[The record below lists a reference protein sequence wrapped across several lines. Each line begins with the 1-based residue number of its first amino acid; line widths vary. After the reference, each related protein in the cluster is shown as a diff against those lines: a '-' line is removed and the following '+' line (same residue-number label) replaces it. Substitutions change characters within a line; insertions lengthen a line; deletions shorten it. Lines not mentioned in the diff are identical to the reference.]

1 MRSALV
7 TVVAAALLLTAAG
20 CFSAKSGADKAL
32 KKVAEAD
39 ASIATNRI
47 DQVARA
53 ATYIHG
59 TGKALAAE
67 TNRTPAVMLAY
78 DLNTRAST
86 IIGPPSF
93 QDTLAI
99 EQVVA
104 GQLSGIAENQ
114 KRSAEILARLDGQ
127 VVELQK
133 QMGKLAG
140 RKADAEE
147 SRDEKLVDYAAEA
160 DFGRK
165 IKRWL
170 WIGGLSVAGLFLAPI
185 VLQVVSLAFPAFAPL
200 TQIFSSI
207 VTLPFKALMK
217 VVPAAADA
225 AGVVSKAAHEKV
237 EAVALQTASAIE
249 TMKVR
254 NRSAYDNDLRPALLS
269 ATNDETQD
277 TIRLIKKR
285 VRPVKV

>member
-1 MRSALV
+1 MRSAFV
-7 TVVAAALLLTAAG
+7 TLVAATMLLTAAG

-104 GQLSGIAENQ
+104 GQLSGIAGNQ

-140 RKADAEE
+140 KKADAEE

-160 DFGRK
+160 DFARK

-185 VLQVVSLAFPAFAPL
+185 VLQVISLAFPAFAPL

-207 VTLPFKALMK
+207 VTLPFKFLMK
-217 VVPAAADA
+217 AVPAAADA
-225 AGVVSKAAHEKV
+225 AGVVSKAAHQKV

-254 NRSAYDNDLRPALLS
+254 NRAAYDNDLRPALLS

-285 VRPVKV
+285 VRPVRV

>member
-1 MRSALV
+1 MNNSLAITLLG
-7 TVVAAALLLTAAG
+7 VVCIMAAG
-20 CFSAKSGADKAL
+20 CFSAKSGADNAL
-32 KKVAEAD
+32 KKVAEAE

-140 RKADAEE
+140 KKADAEE

-185 VLQVVSLAFPAFAPL
+185 ILQVVSMAFPAFAPL

-207 VTLPFKALMK
+207 VTLPFKFLVKA
-217 VVPAAADA
+217 VPAAADA
-225 AGVVSKAAHEKV
+225 AGVVSKAAHQKV
-237 EAVALQTASAIE
+237 EAVALQTAAAIE

-254 NRSAYDNDLRPALLS
+254 NRTAYDNDLRPALLS

>member
-1 MRSALV
+1 MNNFLAITLLG
-7 TVVAAALLLTAAG
+7 VVCIMAAG

-99 EQVVA
+99 EQVVT

-127 VVELQK
+127 VVDLQK
-133 QMGKLAG
+133 QMEKLSGK
-140 RKADAEE
+140 KADAEE
-147 SRDEKLVDYAAEA
+147 SRDQKLVDYAAEA

-165 IKRWL
+165 VKRWL
-170 WIGGLSVAGLFLAPI
+170 WIAGLSLAALFIAPI
-185 VLQVVSLAFPAFAPL
+185 VLQGVSVAFPAFSPL
-200 TQIFSSI
+200 TQIATSL
-207 VTLPFKALMK
+207 VTLPGKLIVKA
-217 VVPAAADA
+217 VPAARKSL
-225 AGVVSKAAHEKV
+225 GVVDEEAHQRLSVAASQV
-237 EAVALQTASAIE
+237 TQAIE
-249 TMKVR
+249 DWKKKDYTSFET
-254 NRSAYDNDLRPALLS
+254 NLAPYLRDKMDKPS
-269 ATNDETQD
+269 RD
-277 TIRLIKKR
+277 TLRGFR
-285 VRPVKV
+285 Q

>member
-1 MRSALV
+1 MSNYPAV
-7 TVVAAALLLTAAG
+7 TLLGAVCIVAAG
-20 CFSAKSGADKAL
+20 CFSAKSGADKAI
-32 KKVAEAD
+32 KKVAEAE

-59 TGKALAAE
+59 TGKALASE

-114 KRSAEILARLDGQ
+114 KRSAEILARLDSQ
-127 VVELQK
+127 VVDLQK

-140 RKADAEE
+140 KKADAEE

-160 DFGRK
+160 DFARK

-170 WIGGLSVAGLFLAPI
+170 WIGGLSITGLLIAPI
-185 VLQVVSLAFPAFAPL
+185 ILQVASLAFPAFAPL
-200 TQIFSSI
+200 TQVFASI
-207 VTLPFKALMK
+207 VALPFKFLVKA
-217 VVPAAADA
+217 VPAAADA
-225 AGVVSKAAHEKV
+225 AGVVSKATHEKV
-237 EAVALQTASAIE
+237 EAVAMQTAAAIE
-249 TMKVR
+249 TMKAR
-254 NRSAYDNDLRPALLS
+254 NRAAYEADLRPALLS
-269 ATNDETQD
+269 ATNDESQD

-285 VRPVKV
+285 VKPVKV

>member
-1 MRSALV
+1 MNNSLAITLLG
-7 TVVAAALLLTAAG
+7 VVCIMAAG
-20 CFSAKSGADKAL
+20 CFSAKSSADKAL

-127 VVELQK
+127 VVDLQK

-140 RKADAEE
+140 KKADAEE

-185 VLQVVSLAFPAFAPL
+185 ILQVVSLAFPAFAPL

-237 EAVALQTASAIE
+237 EAAALQTASAIE

-254 NRSAYDNDLRPALLS
+254 NRAAYDNDLRPALLS

-277 TIRLIKKR
+277 TIRMIKKR

>member
-1 MRSALV
+1 MNNSLAITLLG
-7 TVVAAALLLTAAG
+7 VVCIMAAG
-20 CFSAKSGADKAL
+20 CFSAKTGADEAL
-32 KKVAEAD
+32 KKVAKAD

-78 DLNTRAST
+78 DLNSRAST

-127 VVELQK
+127 VVDLQK
-133 QMGKLAG
+133 QMAKLGGK
-140 RKADAEE
+140 KADAEAD
-147 SRDEKLVDYAAEA
+147 RDEKLVDYAAEA
-160 DFGRK
+160 DFARK

-185 VLQVVSLAFPAFAPL
+185 IFQVVSLAFPAFAPL
-200 TQIFSSI
+200 TQIFSGI
-207 VTLPFKALMK
+207 VALPFKLIMK

-225 AGVVSKAAHEKV
+225 AGVVSKSAHQKV
-237 EAVALQTASAIE
+237 EAVALQTAAAIE
-249 TMKVR
+249 TMKVK
-254 NRSAYDNDLRPALLS
+254 NRAAYDTTLRPALLS

-277 TIRLIKKR
+277 TIRMLKKR
-285 VRPVKV
+285 VHPVKV

>member
-1 MRSALV
+1 MNNSLAITLLG
-7 TVVAAALLLTAAG
+7 VVCIMAAG
-20 CFSAKSGADKAL
+20 CFSAKSGADNAL
-32 KKVAEAD
+32 KRVAEAD

-140 RKADAEE
+140 KKADAEE
-147 SRDEKLVDYAAEA
+147 ARDEKLVDYAAEA
-160 DFGRK
+160 DFARR

-170 WIGGLSVAGLFLAPI
+170 WIGGLSIAGLILAPI
-185 VLQVVSLAFPAFAPL
+185 IFQVISLAFPAFAPL
-200 TQIFSSI
+200 TQIFAGI
-207 VTLPFKALMK
+207 VALPFKFLVKA
-217 VVPAAADA
+217 VPAAADA

-237 EAVALQTASAIE
+237 ELVALQTAAAIE
-249 TMKVR
+249 TMKAR
-254 NRSAYDNDLRPALLS
+254 NRAAYEADLRPALLS

-277 TIRLIKKR
+277 TIRILKKR
-285 VRPVKV
+285 VKPVRV